1 MSNGVFAL
9 FGVTLPSTQ
18 RSIESFASSFNMPYV
33 TPSAPTPS
41 WTARHNASAA
51 FTLYLRPTY
60 HQAVIDV
67 VHVYRWTK
75 IYYIYDDNDG
85 TFYIAYSFSLYLLT
99 YICCCMTETFVRRSL
114 FGFSLDSCY
123 VNDVTRNRSYAWLSV
138 YLPYVLSGNCR

>member
-41 WTARHNASAA
+41 WTARHNASTA

-67 VHVYRWTK
+67 VRRYRWTK

-85 TFYIAYSFSLYLLT
+85 KCVGCETSQSMLVFLLIVINVI
-99 YICCCMTETFVRRSL
+99 ICANAGL
-114 FGFSLDSCY
+114 
-123 VNDVTRNRSYAWLSV
+123 
-138 YLPYVLSGNCR
+138 

>member
-1 MSNGVFAL
+1 MNAIDDDVVVCSTMSNGVFAL

-41 WTARHNASAA
+41 WTARHNASTA

-67 VHVYRWTK
+67 VRRYRWTK

-85 TFYIAYSFSLYLLT
+85 TYVGCVTSSVDAHL
-99 YICCCMTETFVRRSL
+99 FV
-114 FGFSLDSCY
+114 
-123 VNDVTRNRSYAWLSV
+123 
-138 YLPYVLSGNCR
+138 NCNNCVWGPSH